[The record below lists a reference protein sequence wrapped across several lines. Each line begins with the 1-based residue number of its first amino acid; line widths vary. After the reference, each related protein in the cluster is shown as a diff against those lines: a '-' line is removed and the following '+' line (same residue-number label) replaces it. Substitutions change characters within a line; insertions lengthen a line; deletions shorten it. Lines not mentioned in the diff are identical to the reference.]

1 MGQLRKGGSF
11 AALDAEG
18 RRFRIVNWIEY
29 VDLTDGEPGQ
39 PRWEPSGFECLR
51 LDDGRAV
58 SALDG
63 ARYEIAGSGL
73 LLDRVAD
80 ASGTPRAHTPSV
92 EPERSGRVWSP
103 GIMRA
108 VDHELEPSAQEP
120 DPASDEGLMATFGI
134 RRSGR
139 FYLCRGYRYTRLR
152 DAVAYARQAIERPEL
167 AREEP
172 RRERSPG
179 AGGAADSD
187 VPRAQDVLLMAL
199 LRITFAD
206 GQYVFEGL
214 RYDRL
219 QDAVA
224 YARLQQSATA
234 T

>member
-11 AALDAEG
+11 VALDGEG

-29 VDLTDGEPGQ
+29 VDLTEGEPGP
-39 PRWEPSGFECLR
+39 PRWEASGFECLR

-73 LLDRVAD
+73 LLNRVAD
-80 ASGTPRAHTPSV
+80 AAVAPPAHTPSV
-92 EPERSGRVWSP
+92 EPDRSGRVWSP

-108 VDHELEPSAQEP
+108 VDDELAPSTQAP
-120 DPASDEGLMATFGI
+120 DPASDDGLMATFGI

-139 FYLCRGYRYTRLR
+139 FYLCRGYRYTHLR
-152 DAVAYARQAIERPEL
+152 DAVAYARQAVERPEL
-167 AREEP
+167 AREEAL
-172 RRERSPG
+172 RERSPG
-179 AGGAADSD
+179 AGGTADSN
-187 VPRAQDVLLMAL
+187 VPRARDVPLMAL

-206 GQYVFEGL
+206 GQYVFEGF

-219 QDAVA
+219 HDAVA
-224 YARLQQSATA
+224 YARLQQSAPA
-234 T
+234 S